1 MTVRQRAYKYRFYP
15 TDEQAQQ
22 LARTFGCSRLV
33 YNKAL
38 GYITTQWKDNQKRVS
53 AYETIMMLP
62 EWKKSGETEFL
73 QEVSS
78 VTLQQGIRNLAMAFD
93 RFFAKR
99 AAYPKFKKRGRS
111 KETAIYANSAFS
123 FKYDDD
129 GTAQIKLAK
138 QSGPLNIVWSRPL
151 PEGASPSTLTVS
163 KDPSG
168 RYFVSMLIKE
178 DIVELPTAS
187 HSLVGLDL
195 GLTDY
200 AITSRGSKYPNPRHT
215 KKYEDKLELAQKR
228 LAKKQPG
235 SQNRA
240 KAKLKVAKVHAKIAD
255 TRRDHLHKLST
266 QLVRQNQTIICET
279 LRVKSMVKNPK
290 LSKAIAD
297 ASWGTFIRMIEY
309 KAEWYGRTLVKI
321 DQWYPSTQLCS
332 TTGCEYRNQSLPLSD
347 RYWSCPSCSTRH
359 DRDVNAAL
367 NIEAAGLAVLA
378 CGDGVKP
385 VHDPRGREKVT
396 VREAGNSKRKQG
408 ITRL

>member
-15 TDEQAQQ
+15 TDEQATQ

-38 GYITTQWKDNQKRVS
+38 GHITTEWRDNQKRVS
-53 AYETIMMLP
+53 AYETVMLLP
-62 EWKKSGETEFL
+62 EWKNAEETEFL
-73 QEVSS
+73 KEVSS
-78 VTLQQGIRNLAMAFD
+78 VTLQQSIRNLATAFD
-93 RFFAKR
+93 NFFSKR

-111 KETAIYANSAFS
+111 KESAIYANTAFS
-123 FKYDDD
+123 FTPAPD
-129 GTAQIKLAK
+129 GTAKIKLAK
-138 QSGPLNIVWSRPL
+138 QSEPLNIVWSRPL
-151 PEGASPSTLTVS
+151 PAEAVPSTITVS

-168 RYFVSMLIKE
+168 RYFVSMLVKE
-178 DIVELPTAS
+178 DIDELPTAAHAS
-187 HSLVGLDL
+187 VGFDL
-195 GLTDY
+195 GLKDY

-215 KKYEDKLELAQKR
+215 KKYENKLALAQKR
-228 LAKKQPG
+228 LAKKQSG

-240 KAKLKVAKVHAKIAD
+240 KAKLKVAKIHAKIAD
-255 TRRDHLHKLST
+255 ARRDHLHKLST

-279 LRVKSMVKNPK
+279 LRVKNMVKNHS
-290 LSKAIAD
+290 LAKAISD
-297 ASWGTFIRMIEY
+297 ASWGEFINMIEY

-332 TTGCEYRNQSLPLSD
+332 TTGCEYRNQNLSLTD
-347 RYWSCPSCSTRH
+347 RYWSCPSCSVRH

-408 ITRL
+408 FPRL

>member
-38 GYITTQWKDNQKRVS
+38 GHITTQWKDNQKRVS

-62 EWKKSGETEFL
+62 EWKKNEETEFL
-73 QEVSS
+73 KEVSS
-78 VTLQQGIRNLAMAFD
+78 VTLQQSIRNLSTAFD
-93 RFFAKR
+93 KFFAKR

-111 KETAIYANSAFS
+111 KESAIYANTAFS
-123 FKYDDD
+123 FEQNPD
-129 GTAQIKLAK
+129 GTARIKLAK
-138 QSGPLNIVWSRPL
+138 QEAPLNIVWSRPL
-151 PEGASPSTLTVS
+151 PEGANPSTITVS

-168 RYFVSMLIKE
+168 RYFISMLVKE
-178 DIVELPTAS
+178 DIPELQAAAHAS
-187 HSLVGLDL
+187 VGFDL

-215 KKYEDKLELAQKR
+215 KKYENKLALAQKR

-240 KAKLKVAKVHAKIAD
+240 KAKLKVAKIHAKIAD
-255 TRRDHLHKLST
+255 ARRDHLHKLST
-266 QLVRQNQTIICET
+266 QLVSQNQTIICET
-279 LRVKSMVKNPK
+279 LRVKNMVKNHS
-290 LSKAIAD
+290 LAKAISD
-297 ASWGTFIRMIEY
+297 ASWGTFVSMIEY

-332 TTGCEYRNQSLPLSD
+332 TTACEYRNQSLSLAD
-347 RYWSCPSCSTRH
+347 RYWSCPSCSVRH
-359 DRDVNAAL
+359 DRDVNAAK

-385 VHDPRGREKVT
+385 VHDPRGRGKVT
-396 VREAGNSKRKQG
+396 VREAGKSKRKQG
-408 ITRL
+408 IPRL